1 MTSHRVLFAGRTTLD
16 VVYSLDQFPA
26 EDTKVFARAMRAAP
40 GGPATNAA
48 ITHAL
53 LGGRAVLMAA
63 IGTGP
68 WAAGVRG
75 ELDRLEIDVID
86 LAAGTAYE
94 TPLTTVLVNEQGAT
108 RTIVNPPRG
117 EVELGPVG
125 AWNAAWGALPSLV
138 LTDGF
143 HLRETLPLLC
153 ELRAGGAQICLDGGS
168 WKPGTEAL
176 APLLS
181 VAICSERFAVPGQ
194 SADRTI
200 HWFAEMGVPCVA
212 ITRGARTILGWD
224 RGRSFEIEIRAVEA
238 VDTLGAGDVLHG
250 AFCCHFAQTGDFEAS
265 LRKASRIA
273 TESCRG
279 PGIHAWIELEGIGS
293 VSSQVSESRPGAP
306 KQE

>member
-16 VVYSLDQFPA
+16 VMYSLDQFPA

-117 EVELGPVG
+117 G
-125 AWNAAWGALPSLV
+125 
-138 LTDGF
+138 
-143 HLRETLPLLC
+143 
-153 ELRAGGAQICLDGGS
+153 GGAKTGGS
-168 WKPGTEAL
+168 VERGVGCSAQPRADGWIPFARNTATALRVESRRRANLSRWRKLEAGNGSVGSPSERGDLQRAFCGAGTVCRRDHPLVCGNGCTLRRDHARRQNHSGMGSGQKL
-176 APLLS
+176 RDRDQGGRGGGYAGRGGRSARGVLLS
-181 VAICSERFAVPGQ
+181 FC
-194 SADRTI
+194 TN
-200 HWFAEMGVPCVA
+200 
-212 ITRGARTILGWD
+212 
-224 RGRSFEIEIRAVEA
+224 GR
-238 VDTLGAGDVLHG
+238 L
-250 AFCCHFAQTGDFEAS
+250 
-265 LRKASRIA
+265 
-273 TESCRG
+273 
-279 PGIHAWIELEGIGS
+279 
-293 VSSQVSESRPGAP
+293 
-306 KQE
+306 